1 MESIFQINTRYN
13 CLIIPSNIEVSYD
26 ESSTEVIINNSSLSF
41 NEILVENKVKDNNT
55 CNKLVK
61 EGKDFNIIYIGNEP
75 NTIFKNL
82 FNNFPFENKDKNIL
96 FKTVKY
102 GIKEIDV
109 NKNKMFDILNS
120 KKESSNLNE
129 FTYKPYE
136 YKNNE
141 DFLISFQF
149 HKDLITIISFELA
162 SQNED
167 LKLNFSFIHL
177 KQNQSTLLPL
187 FTSNYSNNNSIPF
200 LLHKVDSLLSYQNK
214 LSQKIS
220 SLPFI
225 SSETLQ
231 NISSYKNDCINY
243 YSSIID
249 NFEQLK
255 NNLCSDTKVS
265 NGQNLVEQFDN
276 FIKSQHEIVNS
287 IIKNEKN
294 NIYANELNAYKTL
307 IDFYVLKETSEME
320 KANENGEANYGSY
333 YENLKDLIYRYID
346 SNEEIS
352 NFLNK
357 FKLKLESSKL
367 KEEYNGLH
375 KIINN
380 SDKEEISK
388 LRKQINT
395 LVNTIKTQKNLIEKI
410 RNENNQIKAKLKEK
424 HQINPENKPEEK
436 KQEIKQEVKTE
447 VHKEI
452 KKAIVFYVQENNTF
466 SFIGQEKE
474 DLGKTLLPKFRKSNL
489 IVNDLYKE
497 YLDICNSYVKYRESI
512 IKKREIEITKNS
524 KIKDSQNNKV
534 NKKNKENEQKTES
547 IKSKSKEK
555 NVRQHF
561 NESDN
566 HLSLKIKELESSISK
581 LKEENQIKTSRIEKL
596 ESIKDSVIYENTI
609 LQEKIKKLQL
619 MKNSPTKINLYD
631 GSPDKIQDTF
641 SVMDTQR
648 KQKKQKGMNNTSM
661 SSINPESL
669 ILLNKIKQDNKL
681 ISEQLEFFNQQNLQL
696 QSDLIQLKQ
705 QNKLNNP
712 TTPTHVSD
720 FVNSSSHQNLNGK
733 TCSQK
738 KKNIGKKLQK

>member
-13 CLIIPSNIEVSYD
+13 CLIIPINNEVSYD

-41 NEILVENKVKDNNT
+41 NEIIVESKVKDNNT
-55 CNKLVK
+55 CNKLIK

-82 FNNFPFENKDKNIL
+82 FNNFPFENKEKNIL

-120 KKESSNLNE
+120 KKEFSDLNE
-129 FTYKPYE
+129 FTYKAYE

-141 DFLISFQF
+141 DFFKSFQF
-149 HKDLITIISFELA
+149 NKDLITIISFELT
-162 SQNED
+162 SRNED
-167 LKLNFSFIHL
+167 LKIKFSFIQL

-187 FTSNYSNNNSIPF
+187 FTINYSNNNSIPF

-287 IIKNEKN
+287 IVKNEKN

-307 IDFYVLKETSEME
+307 IDFYVLKETAEME
-320 KANENGEANYGSY
+320 KASENGEANYGSY

-357 FKLKLESSKL
+357 FKIKMESSKL
-367 KEEYNGLH
+367 KEEYNGLN

-424 HQINPENKPEEK
+424 HQLNPESKPEEK

-452 KKAIVFYVQENNTF
+452 KKAIVLYVQENNTF

-497 YLDICNSYVKYRESI
+497 YLDICNSYIKYRESI
-512 IKKREIEITKNS
+512 IKKREIEITKKN
-524 KIKDSQNNKV
+524 KIKDSQINKV

-555 NVRQHF
+555 NVPQHF
-561 NESDN
+561 NESN
-566 HLSLKIKELESSISK
+566 NNLSLKIKELESSISK

-596 ESIKDSVIYENTI
+596 ESIKDSVIYENTL

-631 GSPDKIQDTF
+631 GSPDKIQDTS

-712 TTPTHVSD
+712 STPTHVSD